1 MINWPVTSMNKNLK
15 VSLPYIRF
23 FFLESLIFEH
33 SVALDRVIW
42 VKILIRNK
50 IFLVK
55 PTIHLSLKIWVL

>member
-15 VSLPYIRF
+15 VSLEYIRF
-23 FFLESLIFEH
+23 FFLESLTFEH
-33 SVALDRVIW
+33 SVAIDRVIW

-50 IFLVK
+50 IFLLK